1 MARNLRDEPWV
12 TVEDFRGKPC
22 SVPASKVEEFLKAD
36 ALEKEQWENGT
47 HWKQSEEYKRETE
60 ELNARLRENHKK
72 LREQGLL

>member
-12 TVEDFRGKPC
+12 TVEDFRGYPC

-47 HWKQSEEYKRETE
+47 HPMQSEEYKRAIE
-60 ELNARLRENHKK
+60 EENKRSLENLRKH
-72 LREQGLL
+72 GLL

>member
-12 TVEDFRGKPC
+12 TVEDFRGFPC

-47 HWKQSEEYKRETE
+47 HPMQSEEYKRKIE
-60 ELNARLRENHKK
+60 EKNKKSLENLRK
-72 LREQGLL
+72 RGLL

>member
-47 HWKQSEEYKRETE
+47 HPMQSEEYKREIE
-60 ELNARLRENHKK
+60 EMNKELRKRLKER
-72 LREQGLL
+72 GLL

>member
-12 TVEDFRGKPC
+12 TVEDFRGFPC

-47 HWKQSEEYKRETE
+47 HPMQSEEYKREIE
-60 ELNARLRENHKK
+60 EMNKELRKRLKER
-72 LREQGLL
+72 GLL

>member
-12 TVEDFRGKPC
+12 TVEDFRGFPC

-47 HWKQSEEYKRETE
+47 HPMQSEEYKRRVEKRNK
-60 ELNARLRENHKK
+60 ELHERLKER
-72 LREQGLL
+72 GLL

>member
-12 TVEDFRGKPC
+12 TVEDFRGYPC

-47 HWKQSEEYKRETE
+47 HPMQSEEYKREIE
-60 ELNARLRENHKK
+60 EENKKSLENLRK
-72 LREQGLL
+72 RGLL

>member
-47 HWKQSEEYKRETE
+47 HWKQSEEYKRRVEKRNK
-60 ELNARLRENHKK
+60 ELHERLKER
-72 LREQGLL
+72 GLL

>member
-12 TVEDFRGKPC
+12 TVEDFRGFPC

-47 HWKQSEEYKRETE
+47 HPMQSEEYKRKLAEWDKKSLE
-60 ELNARLRENHKK
+60 NLRK
-72 LREQGLL
+72 RGLL

>member
-12 TVEDFRGKPC
+12 TVEDFRGFPC

-47 HWKQSEEYKRETE
+47 HPMQSEEYKREIE
-60 ELNARLRENHKK
+60 EENKRSLENLRKH
-72 LREQGLL
+72 GLL

>member
-12 TVEDFRGKPC
+12 AVEDFRGFPC

-47 HWKQSEEYKRETE
+47 HPMQSEEYKREIE
-60 ELNARLRENHKK
+60 EENKRSLENLRKH
-72 LREQGLL
+72 GLL